1 MEGTTP
7 KRKRKLY
14 RYLPIA
20 EWLPA
25 YRREWVAGDIFGGLT
40 AWALTV
46 PAGMAFAG
54 IAGVPVQYG
63 LYAACLSMIGYAVF
77 GTSRHLC
84 VGPAAAVAAISAAT
98 VAPHAGG
105 DPQRYIALT
114 VTLALMVGVLLL
126 IGGLARLGSV
136 AKFLAK
142 PVLEGYI
149 VGASIFIL
157 VSQLGKL
164 FGVSTSGGNTFFIL
178 ADVFRRWGDW
188 SWSTLAVGAACL
200 LVLFVLHKAVPRLPV
215 ALTVMV
221 LSILFAYFLGLGDHG
236 VSLVGEIPGGLS
248 GLSLSGIGVQDI
260 IKLMPGALGL
270 LVVAFAESL
279 MLAKAFAVRRRYKI
293 DANQEMIA
301 LGAANLGS
309 GILMGFTV
317 DASFSRTAASE
328 QAGGRTEAA
337 FAFCSLLVFLT
348 VIFLTGLF
356 KYLPQ
361 ATLAA
366 IVIFAV
372 WRLIDLQPLRRLRR
386 VSTTD
391 FALALGALFG
401 VLVFGV
407 LEGILIGVFLSLAG
421 FILRSSRPHSA
432 VLGVDESGTRHGDLA
447 ERTEC
452 KPVSPYLIIYR
463 FDAPLV
469 FSNVDRFTGDILDMI
484 EDADPAPLMLIIDC
498 EMIYEMDTTA
508 SSEFAQLH
516 ARLVGEGIEVLLARV
531 HAPVLSFMRRDRVTD
546 MVGKENIFRTVRDAV
561 AAFRD
566 RHPHL

>member
-1 MEGTTP
+1 MVRATQA
-7 KRKRKLY
+7 RKRALH

-20 EWLPA
+20 EWLPS
-25 YRREWVAGDIFGGLT
+25 YRREWIAGDIFGGLT
-40 AWALTV
+40 AWALTI

-63 LYAACLSMIGYAVF
+63 LYAACLSLIAYAVF

-98 VAPHAGG
+98 VAPLAGG

-114 VTLALMVGVLLL
+114 VALALMVGVLLI

-136 AKFLAK
+136 AKFLAR
-142 PVLEGYI
+142 PVLDGYV
-149 VGASIFIL
+149 VGTAIFIV
-157 VSQLGKL
+157 VSQLDKL
-164 FGVSTSGGNTFFIL
+164 FGVAATGDNTFFL
-178 ADVFRRWGDW
+178 FADIFRMSGDW

-200 LVLFVLHKAVPRLPV
+200 LALVVLYKAVPRLPT

-221 LSILFAYFLGLGDHG
+221 LSIVFAYLFGLGDHG
-236 VSLVGEIPGGLS
+236 VDLVGEIPSGLS
-248 GLSLSGIGVQDI
+248 GLSLSGVGMQDLV
-260 IKLMPGALGL
+260 KLFPGALGL
-270 LVVAFAESL
+270 LVVAFAQSL
-279 MLAKAFAVRRRYKI
+279 ALASAFAVRHRYRI

-309 GILMGFTV
+309 GLLMGFTV
-317 DASFSRTAASE
+317 GGSFSRTAASE
-328 QAGGRTEAA
+328 QAGGKTEAA
-337 FAFCSLLVFLT
+337 FMFCSVLVLLT
-348 VIFLTGLF
+348 VFFFTGLF

-372 WRLIDLQPLRRLRR
+372 GRLIDLRPLRRLRR
-386 VSTTD
+386 VSTMD
-391 FALALGALFG
+391 FSLALGALFG

-407 LEGILIGVFLSLAG
+407 LEGVLIGVFLSLAG
-421 FILRSSRPHSA
+421 FVLRSSRPHSA

-447 ERTEC
+447 ERAEC
-452 KPVSPYLIIYR
+452 RPVSPYLIIYR
-463 FDAPLV
+463 FDAPFI
-469 FSNVDRFTGDILDMI
+469 FSNVDRFTSDILDLV
-484 EDADPAPLMLIIDC
+484 EDADPRPLSLIVDC

-508 SSEFAQLH
+508 SSEFAELYTSL
-516 ARLVGEGIEVLLARV
+516 AGEGVEVLLARV
-531 HAPVLSFMRRDRVTD
+531 HAPVLSFMRRDDVVEMIGED
-546 MVGKENIFRTVRDAV
+546 NIFLTVRDAV
-561 AAFRD
+561 AAFRA